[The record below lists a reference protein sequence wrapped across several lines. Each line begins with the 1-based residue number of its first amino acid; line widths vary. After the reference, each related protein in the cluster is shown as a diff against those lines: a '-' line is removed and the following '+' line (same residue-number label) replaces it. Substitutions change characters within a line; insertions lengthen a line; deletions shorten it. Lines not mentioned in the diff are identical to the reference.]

1 MSLGSWEIIIIIL
14 VIVLIFG
21 GKKIPE
27 LARGL
32 GKGLREFKKT
42 TQEIKN
48 EVDTVTEDVK
58 HSVDNTE
65 E

>member
-1 MSLGSWEIIIIIL
+1 MLGPWEIIIIIL

-32 GKGLREFKKT
+32 GKGLHEFKKT

-48 EVDTVTEDVK
+48 EVDTVTKDVK